1 MSDDNSSSEG
11 GHTESQ
17 PQSRGRQNGKKGKVF
32 ATPSS
37 MMDILNQ
44 VNQVEETR
52 RNKKLERQNV
62 IKKLVYDKEKRSVE
76 KKKKKANRFEEI
88 KSQLRQGYRLGSPTS
103 KPEKKAKKPK
113 NVKRTISTVNREWS
127 AAVEGS
133 SSPPSDGTGATIA
146 SVSLAAGS
154 SVVDLTPK
162 NFKDVVNGS
171 KDVLVKFYA
180 PWCGHCKNMAEDYE
194 KLAEGYKH
202 TDDVVIA
209 EVNADD
215 HRDLGTKFGV
225 QGFPTLKFFAK
236 GEDIKTP
243 VDYSSG
249 RDLDSLTS
257 FVTEKTGIAARIKKP
272 VTHVVSL
279 DYEKFKDVALDESK
293 FVLVKFYAPWCGHCK
308 TLAPIYAQLSEVF
321 QNDENV
327 VIASYDASEDTKI
340 KSEYPIQGFPTLMAF
355 PAGKD
360 AEKIE
365 YEGGRS
371 LEDLVAFVNSHAGT
385 QRTTDGLL
393 DQTAGR
399 LEALDAIAR
408 KYIAASKAQRTK
420 LIAKAKATADKVKD
434 TTQVKFAK
442 YYVKVMEKM
451 SSATDFASKEAER
464 LAGIVKSGAV
474 SASKLDGFTI
484 RQNVLNVFLGKSQ
497 ATEEKADDKEV
508 DAEEKKEA
516 DRAKDEL

>member
-1 MSDDNSSSEG
+1 MSDDSTANSSEG
-11 GHTESQ
+11 KHTKTPSQ
-17 PQSRGRQNGKKGKVF
+17 SDAKQSGKKGKVF

-44 VNQVEETR
+44 VSQVEETR

-88 KSQLRQGYRLGSPTS
+88 KNQLRQGYRLSGPTN

-113 NVKRTISTVNREWS
+113 SMKRTISTVNREWS

-133 SSPPSDGTGATIA
+133 SSPLSDGTSATIA
-146 SVSLAAGS
+146 SVALAAS
-154 SVVDLTPK
+154 SNVVELTPK
-162 NFKDVVNGS
+162 NFKDVVDGS

-202 TDDVVIA
+202 TEDVVIA

-340 KSEYPIQGFPTLMAF
+340 KSEYPIQGFPTLYAF

-365 YEGGRS
+365 YEGGRN

-385 QRTTDGLL
+385 QRTTEGLL

-497 ATEEKADDKEV
+497 ATEEKAE
-508 DAEEKKEA
+508 DAEEKEA